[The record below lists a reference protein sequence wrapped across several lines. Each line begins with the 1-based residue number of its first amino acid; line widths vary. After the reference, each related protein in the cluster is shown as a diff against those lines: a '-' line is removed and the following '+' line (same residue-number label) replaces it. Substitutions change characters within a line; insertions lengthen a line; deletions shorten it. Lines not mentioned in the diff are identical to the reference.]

1 MMNCYMARV
10 KQNPK
15 IERQINH
22 QHAPPDSFQGS
33 LSDSSI
39 CNVDDTCREQQA
51 IEIKQVTLQNFQS
64 NNVEI
69 VLPKKKEKIF
79 SSKLKTCC
87 VDQQYVENFKV
98 SKMTHGI
105 SEHKIKNPFQSTQQ
119 PIRKLSDIQSVT
131 DRESQSRQS
140 SQRDLNSQKE
150 SKQNINVIKQIS
162 VANKID
168 RSKVA
173 ASYSQLASKLY
184 TADQSPQIIHN
195 PQKLQEKALIVHQ
208 SLNKLNTAQNHLI
221 SSPVNF
227 NTSPKSSKQKY
238 ILSEQSECFQDLLND
253 KKQPQQSTQQTQTQQ
268 DQSHRQIEKILS
280 ENEILFKQLN
290 NGKQQIF
297 TEGIKSEANII
308 RQPIIA
314 FKKHNTII
322 NFKHIIQSMLNND
335 VSKFQSLM
343 KDSKFQYLNQHD
355 ILGNTILITITKLYG
370 FHKKYDELLKEVLK
384 MNPDPFIKNKLTG
397 WSAMDESLSQRS
409 IYATALLFQQ
419 CYRNKRNEFLNQFHQ
434 LSTVLQQVPNF
445 QLDMNWNFDSPL
457 PFIKLLAPNDTIKLY
472 KYKQQLRL
480 DSTLVGFSKLQCKR
494 RNMSL
499 LFKQNKLFQINRS
512 NQFYTDPLEELDT
525 EEKKLIIYDILHS
538 EPVSGALDI
547 TSCTIKQC
555 VDWRGRKVIEQ
566 VGQYSCEKFDIKI
579 TYKSSYLKKSNDTQI
594 KFAVER
600 EFYEEWILNDV
611 LPNTDLLLNQK
622 PKEQNE
628 TRTISLWICK
638 NHSLQFKDFA
648 NIVSL
653 LAKGNHLMEKL
664 NGLFQ
669 RPEMQ
674 EIIELNGFPIKVQIP
689 FQFSIHAT
697 IQCCNFVSLEN
708 ADELFNIPNIKY
720 MPRKEAQ
727 KILQTK
733 KKRLL
738 LANLY
743 L

>member
-1 MMNCYMARV
+1 MWQE
-10 KQNPK
+10 QNRIPK
-15 IERQINH
+15 IERQVNH

-64 NNVEI
+64 NNIEI

-79 SSKLKTCC
+79 SSKLKTCF
-87 VDQQYVENFKV
+87 VDQQYEENFIV
-98 SKMTHGI
+98 NKMQTGV
-105 SEHKIKNPFQSTQQ
+105 SEHITKNPFQSTQQ
-119 PIRKLSDIQSVT
+119 PIRKLSDIPSVT
-131 DRESQSRQS
+131 DRESYSRQN
-140 SQRDLNSQKE
+140 SQIDLHSQKE
-150 SKQNINVIKQIS
+150 SKQNINSIKQVPI
-162 VANKID
+162 AGKID

-184 TADQSPQIIHN
+184 YADQSPQIINN
-195 PQKLQEKALIVHQ
+195 PQKLQQKALIVHQ
-208 SLNKLNTAQNHLI
+208 SLNKLNVAQSNLQ
-221 SSPVNF
+221 SSLNI
-227 NTSPKSSKQKY
+227 NNCSPKSSNQKY
-238 ILSEQSECFQDLLND
+238 VLSEQSECFQDLLKD
-253 KKQPQQSTQQTQTQQ
+253 KKQPQQSTQQSQTQQ

-280 ENEILFKQLN
+280 DNEILFKQVN

-297 TEGIKSEANII
+297 TEGIKSEANIL

-314 FKKHNTII
+314 FKKHNTIV
-322 NFKHIIQSMLNND
+322 NFKHVIQSMLNND
-335 VSKFQSLM
+335 VSKFQMLM
-343 KDSKFQYLNQHD
+343 KDSKFSYLNQHD
-355 ILGNTILITITKLYG
+355 ILGNTILITVIKLYG

-419 CYRNKRNEFLNQFHQ
+419 CYRIKRNEFVNQFYQ

-499 LFKQNKLFQINRS
+499 LFKQNKLYQINRS

-555 VDWRGRKVIEQ
+555 VDWRGRKIIEQ
-566 VGQYSCEKFDIKI
+566 VGQYSCEKQRFDLKI
-579 TYKSSYLKKSNDTQI
+579 TYKSSYLKKNNDTQI

-600 EFYEEWILNDV
+600 ELYEEWILNDV
-611 LPNTDLLLNQK
+611 SPNTDLLLNQK

-708 ADELFNIPNIKY
+708 AEELFTIPNIKY
-720 MPRKEAQ
+720 LPRKEAQ

>member
-1 MMNCYMARV
+1 MMNCYMART

-15 IERQINH
+15 IERQVNH

-51 IEIKQVTLQNFQS
+51 IEIKEVTLQNFHS
-64 NNVEI
+64 NNIEI
-69 VLPKKKEKIF
+69 ILPRKKEKIF
-79 SSKLKTCC
+79 SSKIKTCF
-87 VDQQYVENFKV
+87 VDQQSEENFAL
-98 SKMTHGI
+98 SKLSHGI
-105 SEHKIKNPFQSTQQ
+105 SEHKIQNPFQSTQQ
-119 PIRKLSDIQSVT
+119 PIRKLSEIQSVT
-131 DRESQSRQS
+131 DKESNSRQS
-140 SQRDLNSQKE
+140 SQRDYNSQKE
-150 SKQNINVIKQIS
+150 SKQNINTIKQVS
-162 VANKID
+162 VASKID

-184 TADQSPQIIHN
+184 CSDQSPQIIHN
-195 PQKLQEKALIVHQ
+195 PQKLQQQALTVHS
-208 SLNKLNTAQNHLI
+208 SLNKLNIAQTNLLC
-221 SSPVNF
+221 SPLNNNV
-227 NTSPKSSKQKY
+227 SPKSSNQKY
-238 ILSEQSECFQDLLND
+238 HLSESSECFQDILKD
-253 KKQPQQSTQQTQTQQ
+253 KKQPYQSTQQSQTQQ
-268 DQSHRQIEKILS
+268 DQSHQYIEKILS
-280 ENEILFKQLN
+280 ENEILFKQFN
-290 NGKQQIF
+290 HGKQQML

-322 NFKHIIQSMLNND
+322 NFKHIVQSMLNND
-335 VSKFQSLM
+335 ITKFQSLM
-343 KDSKFQYLNQHD
+343 KESKFQYLNQHD
-355 ILGNTILITITKLYG
+355 ILGNTILITTIKLYG

-419 CYRNKRNEFLNQFHQ
+419 CYRIKRNEFLNQFNQ
-434 LSTVLQQVPNF
+434 LSNILQQVPNF

-472 KYKQQLRL
+472 KYEQQLRL

-494 RNMSL
+494 RNTSL
-499 LFKQNKLFQINRS
+499 LFKQNKLFQINRT

-555 VDWRGRKVIEQ
+555 MDWRGRKIIEQ

-600 EFYEEWILNDV
+600 ELYEEWILNDV

-638 NHSLQFKDFA
+638 NHSLKFKDFA

-653 LAKGNHLMEKL
+653 LAKGNLLMEKL

-697 IQCCNFVSLEN
+697 IQCCNFVSLNN
-708 ADELFNIPNIKY
+708 ADELFTIPNIKQI
-720 MPRKEAQ
+720 PRKEAQ